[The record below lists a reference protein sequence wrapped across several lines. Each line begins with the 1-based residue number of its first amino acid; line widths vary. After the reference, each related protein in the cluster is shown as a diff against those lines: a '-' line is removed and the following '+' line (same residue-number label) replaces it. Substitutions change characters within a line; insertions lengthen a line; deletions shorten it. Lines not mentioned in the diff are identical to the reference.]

1 MGYPVEELSDDV
13 SVYSHTHTHTHT
25 HTHIHTHT
33 RMHAHIHIHV
43 LIEVSG
49 LCQEITF
56 EGGDEFDMQEVVR
69 IESSL
74 DESLHLCV

>member
-13 SVYSHTHTHTHT
+13 SVYSYIHTHTHTHT
-25 HTHIHTHT
+25 C
-33 RMHAHIHIHV
+33 MHACTYVHIHIHV

-74 DESLHLCV
+74 YESLNLCV